1 MRFHLNLQAPTLP
14 ESRVLWTRICGYVI
28 HLRFENCR
36 LRLVMMEKLVEV
48 SDQVVCIDFVLGT
61 KCRATVRLRS
71 ITATATVAFKVQTSS
86 PHKFLVNPPTGI
98 IPPLSQST
106 FQVIL
111 RPQPQ
116 IPSDF
121 PRSPSDRFLVRTAAL
136 ATGYDVNAVVSWTH
150 DVKLK
155 VAFVGPFLLR
165 HAVNNGDCDAVRS
178 IVKFQKTILTELSSR
193 EAESVH
199 RVAARLD
206 NSVEMVGLLL
216 EAGLNVESKSTPRR
230 SLEESAAVADES
242 SRWAEKRWSELHVA
256 VAYDRTEE
264 VSRLIKS
271 GKREALDWKDR
282 EGRTPLY
289 LAASKGFERCVRMLA
304 GAGANVDAK
313 RNDGWTA
320 LYRAAA
326 KGDRRMVK
334 VLVELGA
341 DPSIAA
347 DNRNPSSAIDV
358 ARDEGHKE
366 IVEILE
372 RGEEVLNAA
381 RRGDIVH
388 LEFLLERDASVNFQD
403 QYGLTAIHMA
413 AIKGYK
419 DVVMLLVEFGSDL
432 ECTEVEGR
440 TPLHMATIGGNKDM
454 VEVLINRGA
463 DVNAKCNKGA
473 TPLEVAQTMGYENV
487 TQFLLLHQPTS

>member
-1 MRFHLNLQAPTLP
+1 
-14 ESRVLWTRICGYVI
+14 
-28 HLRFENCR
+28 
-36 LRLVMMEKLVEV
+36 MEKLVEV

-71 ITATATVAFKVQTSS
+71 LSATTPIAFKIQTSS
-86 PHKFLVNPPTGI
+86 PHKFLVNPPSGF

-106 FQVIL
+106 FQIIL

-121 PRSPSDRFLVRTAAL
+121 PRSPSDRFLIRTTL
-136 ATGYDVNAVVSWTH
+136 AGSAVDTTTITSWTH

-178 IVKFQKTILTELSSR
+178 MVKFQRTILSELSTR

-199 RVAARLD
+199 RVATRLD
-206 NSVEMVGLLL
+206 NSVEMIGLLL
-216 EAGLNVESKSTPRR
+216 EAGLKVESTPR
-230 SLEESAAVADES
+230 SLELEEVEE
-242 SRWAEKRWSELHVA
+242 SRWAEKGWSELHVA
-256 VAYDRTEE
+256 VAFDRTAE
-264 VSRLIKS
+264 VSRLIKM
-271 GKREALDWKDR
+271 GKRETLDCKDR

-289 LAASKGFERCVRMLA
+289 LAASKGFERCVKMLA

-334 VLVELGA
+334 VLIELGA

-347 DNRNPSSAIDV
+347 DNRYPSSAIDV
-358 ARDEGHKE
+358 AREEGHKE
-366 IVEILE
+366 IVETLE

-381 RRGDIVH
+381 RRGDLSH
-388 LEFLLERDASVNFQD
+388 LEFLLERDASVDFRD

-413 AIKGYK
+413 AIKGHK

-432 ECTEVEGR
+432 ECTEAEGR
-440 TPLHMATIGGNKDM
+440 TPLHMAAISGNKDT

-463 DVNAKCNKGA
+463 NVNAKCNRGA
-473 TPLEVAQTMGYENV
+473 TPLQIAQTMGYEII